1 MTLEALEDLGFP
13 RDLANLTVS
22 YLRLSDYLTHGI
34 ERSRIYTRYKDRY
47 DLSIP
52 RRMFSRSVWFDRMHH
67 PDSCAGVVFSA
78 MCMFPDEQFKPFRRN
93 LYICA
98 FDPFSM
104 RHHSQCNESII
115 KLLCGTENT
124 LSTDQKNYLDQHFAT
139 DWTPRFDSFIET
151 LEDSEFSRSG
161 LDYIISHLLLAI
173 VRSRHMSDQIKIKA
187 MRYITESLAC
197 EDLLFAKKVY
207 RPCRSVFKEIYL
219 ACELFYSED
228 PDQQKSMESMAG
240 TLQSHHSY
248 SHTQALDVLLL
259 VS

>member
-1 MTLEALEDLGFP
+1 MTLEALEDLGLP
-13 RDLANLTVS
+13 KDLANLTVS

-47 DLSIP
+47 GLAIP
-52 RRMFSRSVWFDRMHH
+52 RRVFSRSVWYDRMYH

-78 MCMFPDEQFKPFRRN
+78 MCMFPDEEFKPFRRN
-93 LYICA
+93 LCICA
-98 FDPFSM
+98 FDPISM
-104 RHHSQCNESII
+104 KQHSQCNESII

-124 LSTDQKNYLDQHFAT
+124 LCTDQTNFLDEHFAT
-139 DWTPRFDSFIET
+139 DWTPRFDSFIES

-173 VRSRHMSDQIKIKA
+173 VRSRHVSDQLKIKA
-187 MRYITESLAC
+187 MRYITESLDS
-197 EDLLFAKKVY
+197 EGILFAKRVY
-207 RPCRSVFKEIYL
+207 SPCRSVFKEIYL

-228 PDQQKSMESMAG
+228 PDQQKSMESMAR

-248 SHTQALDVLLL
+248 SHTQALDALLM
-259 VS
+259 VG